1 MIRPCQK
8 GSLPYYIGDQSPS
21 PWDLTP
27 YGQKHETKAV
37 QDTLPHAS
45 VTSFGAPVASQQN
58 LVFLSGEGIVSKSI
72 KITSKQLLKIKKWRL
87 KTGFENWLTFVR
99 IIHPK
104 LTLKLS
110 KKLS

>member
-8 GSLPYYIGDQSPS
+8 GSLPDYIGDQSPS

-72 KITSKQLLKIKKWRL
+72 KITSKLRWSP
-87 KTGFENWLTFVR
+87 KTGQCA
-99 IIHPK
+99 K
-104 LTLKLS
+104 L
-110 KKLS
+110 